1 MAFSIADE
9 RTLGGELDLR
19 AERHPDA
26 SWLTY
31 EALDGSVE
39 SFTYAEFVART
50 WQTARVLHE
59 LGIQSGERIL
69 VHLGNCPEFLL
80 LWFGAA
86 RLGAIVVPTNP
97 LSSDP
102 ELEYLCQHASA
113 VLVAIG
119 AVDARR
125 AARLRAACPSVR
137 QVLIC
142 RGASELGT
150 PFSDALAGVDSRPLS
165 TRAASADAVAILYTS
180 GTTSRPKGC
189 VITHAN
195 YIHVGEA
202 VGQHTGMT
210 PTDRHLVVMPY
221 FHGNAQY
228 YSTMSSLVVGASIV
242 VGERFSAS
250 RYFSLAARHGATVGS
265 LFAAPMRM
273 LLAQPAIS
281 PVPDHR
287 LRLVYFAQNLTQAQ
301 LDEWERRFHVP
312 LMQIY
317 GMTEQ
322 LGHPL
327 ANPLHGRRDN
337 MTIGRP
343 TLAFR
348 CRVVD
353 EEGRDVADGQ
363 PGQLLV
369 AGVPGISLMR
379 EYFQAPE
386 ATAEAIRDGWLWTGD
401 TVRRRPDGYFEFV
414 DRVKDMIKRAGENVA
429 ASEVEAVL
437 KDHPAVF
444 DAAVIGVPDPI
455 RDEAIHACVVL
466 KTEDAATADEL
477 IAWCAARL
485 ARFRV
490 PQTVEFHTDLPRT
503 SVGKIQKHILRSEY
517 LDRTPTAG

>member
-1 MAFSIADE
+1 
-9 RTLGGELDLR
+9 
-19 AERHPDA
+19 
-26 SWLTY
+26 
-31 EALDGSVE
+31 
-39 SFTYAEFVART
+39 
-50 WQTARVLHE
+50 
-59 LGIQSGERIL
+59 
-69 VHLGNCPEFLL
+69 
-80 LWFGAA
+80 
-86 RLGAIVVPTNP
+86 
-97 LSSDP
+97 
-102 ELEYLCQHASA
+102 
-113 VLVAIG
+113 
-119 AVDARR
+119 
-125 AARLRAACPSVR
+125 
-137 QVLIC
+137 
-142 RGASELGT
+142 
-150 PFSDALAGVDSRPLS
+150 
-165 TRAASADAVAILYTS
+165 
-180 GTTSRPKGC
+180 
-189 VITHAN
+189 
-195 YIHVGEA
+195 
-202 VGQHTGMT
+202 
-210 PTDRHLVVMPY
+210 
-221 FHGNAQY
+221 
-228 YSTMSSLVVGASIV
+228 
-242 VGERFSAS
+242 
-250 RYFSLAARHGATVGS
+250 
-265 LFAAPMRM
+265 
-273 LLAQPAIS
+273 
-281 PVPDHR
+281 
-287 LRLVYFAQNLTQAQ
+287 
-301 LDEWERRFHVP
+301 
-312 LMQIY
+312 MQIY

-337 MTIGRP
+337 MSIGRP

-369 AGVPGISLMR
+369 AGVPGSSLMR

-490 PQTVEFHTDLPRT
+490 PQTVEFLTDLPRT

-517 LDRTPTAG
+517 LARTHTAG